1 MLKIVSE
8 YRKLKIVSELTL
20 ISKKIYTILRS
31 NFYVYLDLCMFVDLH
46 IAFLLVLSAI
56 IIMFKLYLL
65 YPHGLYSLLEF

>member
-1 MLKIVSE
+1 
-8 YRKLKIVSELTL
+8 
-20 ISKKIYTILRS
+20 
-31 NFYVYLDLCMFVDLH
+31 MFVDLH